1 MEGWGVSSE
10 KDDAMKYEHD
20 EITCKYD
27 LSAFRDIILTIS
39 AVLWATFLFSSH
51 ISARLALIYDN
62 AKGQSDTELVN
73 FTTDLH

>member
-27 LSAFRDIILTIS
+27 LGIS
-39 AVLWATFLFSSH
+39 S
-51 ISARLALIYDN
+51 
-62 AKGQSDTELVN
+62 
-73 FTTDLH
+73 